1 LKLTLCVVFLL
12 AVLNGCATQDKYKI
26 KVSALVGATEDQL
39 IQKWGEPQGVDKL
52 SNNTKVL
59 TYVSIINIKIPDSK
73 PKFQTAGNVGQEI
86 RMIES
91 IPGLSSA
98 LICNTKFQI
107 QDEVVID
114 WHIQGNDCKS
124 N

>member
-1 LKLTLCVVFLL
+1 MT
-12 AVLNGCATQDKYKI
+12 VLNGCATQEKYRT
-26 KVSALVGATEDQL
+26 KVSALVGASEEQL
-39 IQKWGEPQGVDKL
+39 IQKWGVPQMVDKL
-52 SNNTKVL
+52 SNNTRNL
-59 TYVSIINIKIPDSK
+59 TYVSIINIDVPESK
-73 PKFQTAGNVGQEI
+73 PQFQTAGNVGQEV

-107 QDEVVID
+107 QDNVVID

>member
-1 LKLTLCVVFLL
+1 MKLIFCVIFLVT
-12 AVLNGCATQDKYKI
+12 VLNGCATQEKYRT
-26 KVSALVGATEDQL
+26 KVSALVGASEEQL
-39 IQKWGEPQGVDKL
+39 IQKWGVPQMVDKL
-52 SNNTKVL
+52 SNNTRNL
-59 TYVSIINIKIPDSK
+59 TYVSIINIDVPESK
-73 PKFQTAGNVGQEI
+73 PQFQTAGNVGQEV

-107 QDEVVID
+107 QDNVVID